1 MNDVHCDAWKD
12 DRGPR
17 IICLRLHCRSRGDP
31 DRRGEHGC
39 HGLQNAGWTRDL
51 WLLYRAPFGCGLA
64 RVHNVIPSF
73 QGNIIPDLPYEAVD
87 DKRGHYVNWPAKLDS
102 LAEAR
107 TVAGIWAELAE
118 QYRRAQERKALY
130 IELIDRYVQTR
141 EKRMAGRRPEAE
153 QRDCARN
160 EVA

>member
-1 MNDVHCDAWKD
+1 MIG
-12 DRGPR
+12 DR
-17 IICLRLHCRSRGDP
+17 
-31 DRRGEHGC
+31 
-39 HGLQNAGWTRDL
+39 
-51 WLLYRAPFGCGLA
+51 
-64 RVHNVIPSF
+64 
-73 QGNIIPDLPYEAVD
+73 PDLPYEAVD
-87 DKRGHYVNWPAKLDS
+87 DKRGHYVSWPAKLGS

-118 QYRRAQERKALY
+118 QYRCAQERKALY
-130 IELIDRYVQTR
+130 IELIERSVQTR

>member
-1 MNDVHCDAWKD
+1 MAVMDYRTRD
-12 DRGPR
+12 
-17 IICLRLHCRSRGDP
+17 
-31 DRRGEHGC
+31 
-39 HGLQNAGWTRDL
+39 GLATYGFSIEPHPGAGW
-51 WLLYRAPFGCGLA
+51 
-64 RVHNVIPSF
+64 RVYIMFIPSF
-73 QGNIIPDLPYEAVD
+73 QGNNIPNLPYEAVD

-107 TVAGIWAELAE
+107 TVAGIWTELAE

-130 IELIDRYVQTR
+130 IELIERYVQTR
-141 EKRMAGRRPEAE
+141 EKKMAGRRPEAE